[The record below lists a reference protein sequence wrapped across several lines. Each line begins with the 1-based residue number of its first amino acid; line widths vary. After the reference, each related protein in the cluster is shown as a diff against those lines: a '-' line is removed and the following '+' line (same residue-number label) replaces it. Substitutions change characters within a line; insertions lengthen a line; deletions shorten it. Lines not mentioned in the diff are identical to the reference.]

1 MVVTCLY
8 HYICTLLR
16 GAFYVYDEFK
26 PWLLYDG
33 KVMRARARI
42 YFLYEE
48 WLSEAHLMCLI
59 NDMNENKLVKW
70 NLINLDDD

>member
-16 GAFYVYDEFK
+16 GALHVYNEFK

-33 KVMRARARI
+33 KVTRARI
-42 YFLYEE
+42 YSLYEG
-48 WLSEAHLMCLI
+48 WFSEAHPMCLI
-59 NDMNENKLVKW
+59 NDMNESKLVKW
-70 NLINLDDD
+70 KFINLDDD